1 MFIML
6 NLYQKIFSQIK
17 KDPHSTL
24 APDDLYGVLYSLM
37 REDGAKH
44 LPLCRDVGNFCD
56 SLLRRGILTD
66 AETEKYYYLH
76 KNTTK
81 LAAPMDFDSFL
92 TYVEW
97 NRDPKKKFYEPRRE
111 ILRPLV
117 QDLQDLSEK
126 KISFL
131 GISLPPRVGKAL
143 SFDTPVLTRNGW
155 KKHGDLTIRDEVIAP
170 DGRFVRV
177 LAIHDPCEMEY
188 EVEFSN
194 GEKVICHGNHEW
206 TVYNRHR
213 NRIDTLETKEMLL
226 DYENDLEGR
235 GHRYHYMLPERE
247 AVIGD
252 EKELPIDPYVLGVWL
267 GDGRN
272 TNPDI
277 CGSVEDCEIIV
288 KSICEHGYEVA
299 WNATHKTTG
308 VQYFGIRKLREQ
320 LQSEGMCHSRRR
332 TDKHIPD
339 AYYTASVAQRLELL
353 AGLIDTD
360 GSLIKKEN
368 RYQFTTSEEVLRD
381 DFVKLVSTFGWRCSV
396 ICHEPSISSS
406 GVKANKPHYTICFN
420 PTMHIPCRLER
431 KQLNVFSKKRRVS
444 ITKITP
450 CHGQMGNC
458 ITVEGGVYCVGH
470 QMVPTHNSTLCIFFM
485 TWIMGKHPDDASVM
499 TGHSSKL
506 TDGFYDEILSIIGE
520 TNEYLWYDV
529 FPGINIADKSTENTT
544 IDLVKKKRFS
554 TMTCRSIGGTLTGA
568 VEVGSNGILYADDLI
583 EDLEESLN
591 PMRLKAKY
599 DAYLNQMKDRK
610 KEEAVE
616 LMVGTRWNVMDPL
629 GRVAQQYGNDPKRRF
644 RVIPALNEEGESNFH
659 YKHGVGFSTAYYEDM
674 KASIDD
680 ATWCAKYMGRPYV
693 REGLLFPE
701 DELQTYN
708 GVLPDGDPMKIAVC
722 DVAWGGGDSLVT
734 LFLYVYGSSVYV
746 HDVIYN
752 RGDKEVTYPA
762 VIGRAKLH
770 LPAKLRFEADNGGSE
785 YADHV
790 DSLLRKEGVH
800 INIFSVRA
808 SNQQSK
814 LARIIQYAP
823 DIKKFYF
830 IADKHRSK
838 EYKAFMSEVT
848 TFVQTG
854 KNLHDD
860 ACDALAMA
868 AEELY
873 SGAGTVEI
881 FKRPV

>member
-44 LPLCRDVGNFCD
+44 LPLCLDVGNFCD

-81 LAAPMDFDSFL
+81 LAAPMDFDSYMMYL
-92 TYVEW
+92 EW
-97 NRDPKKKFYEPRRE
+97 NRDPKKRFYEPRRE
-111 ILRPLV
+111 ILRPIV
-117 QDLQDLSEK
+117 QDLQDLK
-126 KISFL
+126 DRKIDFL
-131 GISLPPRVGKAL
+131 GVSMPPRTGK
-143 SFDTPVLTRNGW
+143 ST
-155 KKHGDLTIRDEVIAP
+155 
-170 DGRFVRV
+170 
-177 LAIHDPCEMEY
+177 M
-188 EVEFSN
+188 
-194 GEKVICHGNHEW
+194 
-206 TVYNRHR
+206 
-213 NRIDTLETKEMLL
+213 
-226 DYENDLEGR
+226 
-235 GHRYHYMLPERE
+235 
-247 AVIGD
+247 
-252 EKELPIDPYVLGVWL
+252 
-267 GDGRN
+267 
-272 TNPDI
+272 
-277 CGSVEDCEIIV
+277 
-288 KSICEHGYEVA
+288 
-299 WNATHKTTG
+299 
-308 VQYFGIRKLREQ
+308 GI
-320 LQSEGMCHSRRR
+320 
-332 TDKHIPD
+332 
-339 AYYTASVAQRLELL
+339 
-353 AGLIDTD
+353 
-360 GSLIKKEN
+360 
-368 RYQFTTSEEVLRD
+368 
-381 DFVKLVSTFGWRCSV
+381 W
-396 ICHEPSISSS
+396 
-406 GVKANKPHYTICFN
+406 
-420 PTMHIPCRLER
+420 
-431 KQLNVFSKKRRVS
+431 
-444 ITKITP
+444 
-450 CHGQMGNC
+450 
-458 ITVEGGVYCVGH
+458 
-470 QMVPTHNSTLCIFFM
+470 FM
-485 TWIMGKHPDDASVM
+485 SWIMGNYPDDASVM

-506 TDGFYDEILSIIGE
+506 TDGFYQELLSLIGD

-529 FPGINIADKSTENTT
+529 FQGVNIANKSAQDTT
-544 IDLVKKKRFS
+544 IDLVKAKRFP
-554 TMTCRSIGGTLTGA
+554 TVTCRSVGGTLTGA
-568 VEVGSNGILYADDLI
+568 VEVGPNGILYSDDLI

-591 PMRLKAKY
+591 PLRLEAKY
-599 DAYLNQMKDRK
+599 DAYLNQLKDRK
-610 KEEAVE
+610 KEGAGE
-616 LMVGTRWNVMDPL
+616 LMIGTRWNIMDPL
-629 GRVAQQYGNDPKRRF
+629 GRISQQYAGNPRYRF
-644 RVIPALNEEGESNFH
+644 RVLPALDENGQSNFN
-659 YKHGVGFSTAYYEDM
+659 YRNGVGFSTAYYEDM

-680 ATWCAKYMGRPYV
+680 ATWCAKYMGGPYV
-693 REGLLFPE
+693 RERLLFPE

-708 GVLPDGDPMKIAVC
+708 GVLPDGEPMKIAVC

-734 LFLYVYGSSVYV
+734 VFLYVYGTSVYV

-752 RGDKEVTYPA
+752 QGDKEVTYPA

-770 LPAKLRFEADNGGSE
+770 LPAKLRFEANNGGSE

-838 EYKAFMSEVT
+838 EYKAFMTEVT

>member
-56 SLLRRGILTD
+56 SLLRKGILTD

-81 LAAPMDFDSFL
+81 LAAPMDFDSYMMYL
-92 TYVEW
+92 EW
-97 NRDPKKKFYEPRRE
+97 NRDPKKRFYEPRRE
-111 ILRPLV
+111 ILRPIV
-117 QDLQDLSEK
+117 QDLQDLK
-126 KISFL
+126 DRKIDFL
-131 GISLPPRVGKAL
+131 GVSMPPRTGK
-143 SFDTPVLTRNGW
+143 S
-155 KKHGDLTIRDEVIAP
+155 
-170 DGRFVRV
+170 
-177 LAIHDPCEMEY
+177 
-188 EVEFSN
+188 
-194 GEKVICHGNHEW
+194 
-206 TVYNRHR
+206 
-213 NRIDTLETKEMLL
+213 
-226 DYENDLEGR
+226 
-235 GHRYHYMLPERE
+235 
-247 AVIGD
+247 
-252 EKELPIDPYVLGVWL
+252 
-267 GDGRN
+267 
-272 TNPDI
+272 
-277 CGSVEDCEIIV
+277 
-288 KSICEHGYEVA
+288 
-299 WNATHKTTG
+299 TTG
-308 VQYFGIRKLREQ
+308 I
-320 LQSEGMCHSRRR
+320 
-332 TDKHIPD
+332 
-339 AYYTASVAQRLELL
+339 
-353 AGLIDTD
+353 
-360 GSLIKKEN
+360 
-368 RYQFTTSEEVLRD
+368 
-381 DFVKLVSTFGWRCSV
+381 W
-396 ICHEPSISSS
+396 
-406 GVKANKPHYTICFN
+406 
-420 PTMHIPCRLER
+420 
-431 KQLNVFSKKRRVS
+431 
-444 ITKITP
+444 
-450 CHGQMGNC
+450 
-458 ITVEGGVYCVGH
+458 
-470 QMVPTHNSTLCIFFM
+470 FM
-485 TWIMGKHPDDASVM
+485 SWIMGNYPDDASVM

-506 TDGFYDEILSIIGE
+506 TDGFYQELLSLIGD

-529 FPGINIADKSTENTT
+529 FQGVNIANKSAQDTT
-544 IDLVKKKRFS
+544 IDLVKAKRFP
-554 TMTCRSIGGTLTGA
+554 TVTCRSVGGTLTGA
-568 VEVGSNGILYADDLI
+568 VEVGPNGILYSDDLI

-591 PMRLKAKY
+591 PLRLEAKY
-599 DAYLNQMKDRK
+599 DAYLNQLKDRK
-610 KEEAVE
+610 KEGAGE
-616 LMVGTRWNVMDPL
+616 LMIGTRWNIMDPL
-629 GRVAQQYGNDPKRRF
+629 GRISQQYAGNPRYRF
-644 RVIPALNEEGESNFH
+644 RVLPALDENGQSNFN
-659 YKHGVGFSTAYYEDM
+659 YRNGVGFSTAYYEDM

-680 ATWCAKYMGRPYV
+680 ATWCAKYMGGPYV
-693 REGLLFPE
+693 RERLLFPE

-708 GVLPDGDPMKIAVC
+708 GVLPDGEPMKIAVC

-734 LFLYVYGSSVYV
+734 VFLYVYGTSVYV

-752 RGDKEVTYPA
+752 QGDKEVTYPA

-770 LPAKLRFEADNGGSE
+770 LPAKLRFEANNGGSE

-838 EYKAFMSEVT
+838 EYKAFMTEVT

>member
-131 GISLPPRVGKAL
+131 GISLPPRVGK
-143 SFDTPVLTRNGW
+143 
-155 KKHGDLTIRDEVIAP
+155 
-170 DGRFVRV
+170 
-177 LAIHDPCEMEY
+177 
-188 EVEFSN
+188 
-194 GEKVICHGNHEW
+194 
-206 TVYNRHR
+206 
-213 NRIDTLETKEMLL
+213 
-226 DYENDLEGR
+226 
-235 GHRYHYMLPERE
+235 
-247 AVIGD
+247 
-252 EKELPIDPYVLGVWL
+252 
-267 GDGRN
+267 
-272 TNPDI
+272 
-277 CGSVEDCEIIV
+277 
-288 KSICEHGYEVA
+288 
-299 WNATHKTTG
+299 
-308 VQYFGIRKLREQ
+308 
-320 LQSEGMCHSRRR
+320 
-332 TDKHIPD
+332 
-339 AYYTASVAQRLELL
+339 
-353 AGLIDTD
+353 
-360 GSLIKKEN
+360 
-368 RYQFTTSEEVLRD
+368 
-381 DFVKLVSTFGWRCSV
+381 
-396 ICHEPSISSS
+396 
-406 GVKANKPHYTICFN
+406 
-420 PTMHIPCRLER
+420 
-431 KQLNVFSKKRRVS
+431 
-444 ITKITP
+444 
-450 CHGQMGNC
+450 
-458 ITVEGGVYCVGH
+458 
-470 QMVPTHNSTLCIFFM
+470 STLCIFFM

-506 TDGFYDEILSIIGE
+506 TDGFYDEILSIIGGSS
-520 TNEYLWYDV
+520 EYLWYDV
-529 FPGINIADKSTENTT
+529 FPGINIADKSAEDTT

-591 PMRLKAKY
+591 PMRLQAKY

-629 GRVAQQYGNDPKRRF
+629 GRVAQQYGDDPKRRF

-708 GVLPDGDPMKIAVC
+708 GVLPDGEPMKIAVC

-734 LFLYVYGSSVYV
+734 VFLYVYGSSVYV

-752 RGDKEVTYPA
+752 QGDKEVTYPA

-770 LPAKLRFEADNGGSE
+770 LPAKLRFEANNGGSE

-838 EYKAFMSEVT
+838 EYKAFMAEVT

-873 SGAGTVEI
+873 SGAGSVEI